1 MRNRIVL
8 TLASVALAALGSAR
22 SPSTYTTAAGAAPA
36 ATCDLEAY
44 VVDPDPKGLNVRDA
58 PGVRGR
64 VVGVIPV
71 DGDGT
76 VVHLVG
82 SNPNGWVQIDRAE
95 TIGGAV
101 VFDRKGWVSGNMLG
115 IETRGYGTKGVKLYA
130 AARRGRVAGTI
141 PPETEVRVAGCDGQM
156 MRVRHKTLNGWL
168 EREDQCP
175 SPVTTCN

>member
-1 MRNRIVL
+1 MRNRIAL
-8 TLASVALAALGSAR
+8 TLAAVALAALGSAR
-22 SPSTYTTAAGAAPA
+22 TPPTRATAAGATPA
-36 ATCDLEAY
+36 AGCDLEAY
-44 VVDPDPKGLNVRDA
+44 VVDPDPKGLNVRDT
-58 PGVRGR
+58 PGVGGR
-64 VVGVIPV
+64 VVGVIPL

-95 TIGGAV
+95 TIGGEV

-130 AARRGRVAGTI
+130 AARRGKVAGTI